1 MHPSVSKLNEKEFYF
16 KLLVLLFFIGYISFA
31 LRASLVHNVNLV
43 QNITSVY
50 PIKSEACEE

>member
-31 LRASLVHNVNLV
+31 LRASLVYSVNLV

-50 PIKSEACEE
+50 PIKSEAYEE